1 MKHPSLRL
9 LSVVALLSTVLFVG
23 AGCGKKADKTT
34 TTTSAANINTTSSV
48 SAPTG
53 DKEDDL
59 ETIEDA
65 INDITAASDSA
76 DATLNSV
83 DEENVDAYTISDQ
96 GI

>member
-1 MKHPSLRL
+1 MKHTSLRL

-23 AGCGKKADKTT
+23 AGCGKKANNTT
-34 TTTSAANINTTSSV
+34 TTTSAANINTTSTV
-48 SAPTG
+48 NEPTG
-53 DKEDDL
+53 DKEDDV

-65 INDITAASDSA
+65 MKEITSAADSA